1 MTVVSDRLSVVG
13 NSTGAKLISGKIL
26 VWLLTTVLLTTAA
39 PAAEQQGRIYRIGVL
54 AAPGKAEERL
64 EIKGLRAG
72 LTETGYVEG
81 KNLQLNIPNVKTY
94 DELRPI
100 AKGYLERKVD
110 VIVTNGGTATEIA
123 NRITKELPIIFIWG
137 VTDPVESG
145 LVKSLA
151 RPDTNVTGLTNEA
164 GAEIYGK
171 RLELFKEVVPSLR
184 RGALLYNARGENPD
198 HARRLAVVRETA
210 PKLGLTLNEKPA
222 KSVGDVDEMLRT
234 VSKEN
239 SDGIFIICSGLF
251 SESYKK
257 INALALQKKLPAWG
271 CSAEQ
276 SVEALVSYNPDR
288 YRNGHRGAW
297 YVDRILK
304 GTKPADLPVEQ
315 PIKFEFIINLKT
327 AKQIGLTIPPNV
339 LARADKVIK

>member
-1 MTVVSDRLSVVG
+1 MNKQIAVVATV
-13 NSTGAKLISGKIL
+13 IL
-26 VWLLTTVLLTTAA
+26 TAVTLA
-39 PAAEQQGRIYRIGVL
+39 DAQQGKIYRIGVL
-54 AAPGKAEERL
+54 AQSGKTEERL

-72 LTETGYVEG
+72 LAEAGYVEG

-100 AKGYLERKVD
+100 AKGYVERKVD

-123 NRITKELPIIFIWG
+123 NRTTKEIPVVFIWG

-184 RGALLYNARGENPD
+184 RATLLYNARGENPD
-198 HARRLAVVRETA
+198 HARRLAVVREVA

-222 KSVGDVDEMLRT
+222 KSVGDVDEMLRA
-234 VSKEN
+234 VSKD
-239 SDGIFIICSGLF
+239 SDGIFISCSGLF

-257 INALALQKKLPAWG
+257 INNRAIQKKLPAWG

-276 SVEALVSYNPDR
+276 AFEALVSYSPDR

-304 GTKPADLPVEQ
+304 GAKPADLPVEQ

-339 LARADKVIK
+339 LARADRVIK

>member
-1 MTVVSDRLSVVG
+1 M
-13 NSTGAKLISGKIL
+13 
-26 VWLLTTVLLTTAA
+26 
-39 PAAEQQGRIYRIGVL
+39 
-54 AAPGKAEERL
+54 
-64 EIKGLRAG
+64 
-72 LTETGYVEG
+72 
-81 KNLQLNIPNVKTY
+81 
-94 DELRPI
+94 
-100 AKGYLERKVD
+100 ERKVD

-123 NRITKELPIIFIWG
+123 NRITKEIPVVFIWG

-184 RGALLYNARGENPD
+184 RVALLYNARGENPD
-198 HARRLAVVRETA
+198 HARRLAVVREVA

-222 KSVGDVDEMLRT
+222 KSLGDVNEMLRT

-257 INALALQKKLPAWG
+257 INALAIQKKLPAWG

-276 SVEALVSYNPDR
+276 AFEALVSYSPDR
-288 YRNGHRGAW
+288 YRNGYRGAW

-339 LARADKVIK
+339 LVRADKVIK

>member
-1 MTVVSDRLSVVG
+1 MIRRIFSLVLGALLLALSH
-13 NSTGAKLISGKIL
+13 
-26 VWLLTTVLLTTAA
+26 
-39 PAAEQQGRIYRIGVL
+39 PAEAQQGKIYRIGILVQS
-54 AAPGKAEERL
+54 GKTEERL
-64 EIKGLRAG
+64 EIKGFRAG
-72 LTETGYVEG
+72 LAEAGYVEG

-100 AKGYLERKVD
+100 AKGYVERKVD

-123 NRITKELPIIFIWG
+123 NRTTKEIPVVFIWG

-171 RLELFKEVVPSLR
+171 RLELFREVVPSLR
-184 RGALLYNARGENPD
+184 RVALLYNARGENPD
-198 HARRLAVVRETA
+198 HARRLAVVREVA
-210 PKLGLTLNEKPA
+210 PKLGLTLNEKSA

-257 INALALQKKLPAWG
+257 INALAIQKKLPAWG

-276 SVEALVSYNPDR
+276 SFEALVSYSPDR

-339 LARADKVIK
+339 LARADRVIR

>member
-1 MTVVSDRLSVVG
+1 MKKKILSVALAAAALAAVH
-13 NSTGAKLISGKIL
+13 
-26 VWLLTTVLLTTAA
+26 LTEA
-39 PAAEQQGRIYRIGVL
+39 QQVKIYRIGVL

-72 LTETGYVEG
+72 LNEAGYVEG

-100 AKGYLERKVD
+100 AKGYVERKVD

-123 NRITKELPIIFIWG
+123 NRTTKEIPVVFIWG

-151 RPDTNVTGLTNEA
+151 RPDTNITGLTNEA
-164 GAEIYGK
+164 GAEIHGK

-184 RGALLYNARGENPD
+184 RVALLYNARGETPG
-198 HARRLAVVRETA
+198 HARRLAMVRETA

-222 KSVGDVDEMLRT
+222 KSISDVDEMLRT
-234 VSKEN
+234 ISKEN

-257 INALALQKKLPAWG
+257 INALAIQKKLPAWG
-271 CSAEQ
+271 CSAER
-276 SVEALVSYNPDR
+276 SVEALLSYSPDR
-288 YRNGHRGAW
+288 YRTGQRGAW
-297 YVDRILK
+297 YVDKILK
-304 GTKPADLPVEQ
+304 GAKPADLPVEQ
-315 PIKFEFIINLKT
+315 PTKFELMINLKA

-339 LARADKVIK
+339 LARADKVIR

>member
-1 MTVVSDRLSVVG
+1 MKEFWIDSLGIKSAFRNLKFAILL
-13 NSTGAKLISGKIL
+13 GAMLFALGFP
-26 VWLLTTVLLTTAA
+26 VEA
-39 PAAEQQGRIYRIGVL
+39 QQGKIYRIGILVQS
-54 AAPGKAEERL
+54 GKTEERL
-64 EIKGLRAG
+64 EIKGLRVG
-72 LTETGYVEG
+72 LTEAGYVEG
-81 KNLQLNIPNVKTY
+81 KNLELNIPNVKTY

-100 AKGYLERKVD
+100 AKGYVEKKVD

-123 NRITKELPIIFIWG
+123 NRTTREIPIIFIWG

-184 RGALLYNARGENPD
+184 RVTLLYNARGETPD
-198 HARRLAVVRETA
+198 HARRLAVVREVA

-251 SESYKK
+251 SEPYKK
-257 INALALQKKLPAWG
+257 INALAIRKKLPAWG

-276 SVEALVSYNPDR
+276 AVEALVSYSPDR
-288 YRNGHRGAW
+288 YRNGTEELGTWTRSSRARSR
-297 YVDRILK
+297 RICRSSNRSSSSSSSTLRRLSRS
-304 GTKPADLPVEQ
+304 D
-315 PIKFEFIINLKT
+315 
-327 AKQIGLTIPPNV
+327 
-339 LARADKVIK
+339 